1 MDGNDFG
8 ISLLNLEM
16 DPGSTPLDYGQGS
29 DPQVMLKI
37 SKDNGKTFGPERWKS
52 MGTKGQYKKRV
63 IWEELGTARDFVF
76 QFTVTDPVPFIVN
89 LAEAVVSPGVESS
102 Q

>member
-1 MDGNDFG
+1 
-8 ISLLNLEM
+8 
-16 DPGSTPLDYGQGS
+16 
-29 DPQVMLKI
+29 
-37 SKDNGKTFGPERWKS
+37 